1 MARIVSDQEKIYI
14 PSIWEVS
21 NGFFIENPQTIN
33 QVSSLIS
40 NQQSAINK
48 SLININSSTLEELDS
63 LPGVGKV
70 TAQKIIDNRPFKAL
84 EELINQKIITKS
96 VFEKIKNLIEI

>member
-1 MARIVSDQEKIYI
+1 
-14 PSIWEVS
+14 
-21 NGFFIENPQTIN
+21 
-33 QVSSLIS
+33 
-40 NQQSAINK
+40 
-48 SLININSSTLEELDS
+48 LEELDS